1 MGKEKAPVSA
11 PYGAWRSPITAQMV
25 AAGQIGVSEPHPE
38 PGAVSW
44 LELRPSEGG
53 RYVLVRATDDGR
65 NLDVTPPGTN
75 VRTRVHE
82 YGGGAF
88 LVKGETVFFSNF
100 EDQRLFRLDGDGQPR
115 PITPEPPEP
124 GAHRYADGRLTPDG
138 RWFVCVRER
147 HEGGEPVNELVAIPA
162 DGSEEPRIVASGH
175 DFFSNP
181 RPSPEGRR
189 MAWLSWD
196 HPRMPWDG
204 SELWVAELS
213 ADGTLGEPR
222 LVAGGPDESIFQ
234 PDWSPEGILHFVSD
248 RTGWW
253 NLYREVDG
261 RVEALAPRDEE
272 FGVPAWLF
280 DMSTYAFLPGGR
292 IACLHGFAH
301 ETRLGVLNPATGRID
316 DLDLPYTAYRS
327 SLESDGTRLAFVGS
341 SGTEPASVV
350 VVDTMD
356 GSRKFLRRVLDLDVD
371 LGHVSQPRHVEFPTE
386 GGLTGHALF
395 YPPANRDVTGPRGER
410 PPLIVL
416 SHGGPTSHST
426 PEFVLSN
433 LFWTSRGFAVVDVN
447 YGGSTGYGRAY
458 RQRLNQ
464 NWGVV
469 DVADCVN
476 AARWLAD
483 QGEVDG
489 RRMAIRGGSAGGYC
503 TLCAL
508 TFFPGVFGA
517 GASYFGIGDLETF
530 VKDTHKFESRYLD
543 TLVGPYPEAKDVY
556 RQRSPANYADR
567 IACPVIL
574 FQGLEDLV
582 VPPNQAEEMI
592 RALEA
597 KGLPYAYIPFEGEQH
612 GFRKAKTIRR
622 SLEAELSFYGRV
634 FGFEPADRID
644 PVEVRNL

>member
-1 MGKEKAPVSA
+1 MGKGNPAGLA
-11 PYGAWRSPITAQMV
+11 AYGAWRSPITAHMV
-25 AAGQIGVSEPHPE
+25 AAGQVGVSEPHPE
-38 PGAVSW
+38 PGALYW

-53 RYVLVRATDDGR
+53 RSVLVRATEDGR
-65 NLDVTPPGTN
+65 ILDVTPPGTN

-88 LVKGETVFFSNF
+88 RVQGETVFFSNF
-100 EDQRLFRLDGDGQPR
+100 EDQRLYRLDGAGEPR

-124 GAHRYADGRLTPDG
+124 AAHRYADGRLTPDG

-147 HEGGEPVNELVAIPA
+147 HERGEPANELVATPA
-162 DGSEEPRIVASGH
+162 DGSGDPRIIASGH

-181 RPSPEGRR
+181 RPSPDGRR
-189 MAWLSWD
+189 LAWLSWD

-204 SELWVAELS
+204 CELWVAELS
-213 ADGTLGEPR
+213 ADGALGQPR
-222 LVAGGPDESIFQ
+222 LVAGGPGESIFQ
-234 PDWSPEGILHFVSD
+234 PDWSPEGVLHFVSD

-253 NLYREVDG
+253 NLYRHVDG
-261 RVEALAPRDEE
+261 RVEALAPREEE
-272 FGVPAWLF
+272 FGAPAWLF
-280 DMSTYAFLPGGR
+280 DMSTYAFLPGDR

-301 ETRLGVLNPATGRID
+301 ETRLGVLDPATGRID
-316 DLDLPYTAYRS
+316 ELDLPYTAYRS

-350 VVDTMD
+350 MVDTRD
-356 GSRKFLRRVLDLDVD
+356 GSRKVLRRVLDLDVD
-371 LGHVSQPRHVEFPTE
+371 LGHVSEPRDIEFPTE
-386 GGLTGHALF
+386 GGLTAHALF
-395 YPPANRDVTGPRGER
+395 YPPANRDATEPPVER

-416 SHGGPTSHST
+416 SHGGPTAQST

-433 LFWTSRGFAVVDVN
+433 QFWTSRGFAVVDVN

-489 RRMAIRGGSAGGYC
+489 GRMAIRGGSAGGYC

-530 VKDTHKFESRYLD
+530 VKDTHKYESRYLD

-556 RQRSPANYADR
+556 RARSPANFVDR

-582 VPPNQAEEMI
+582 VPPNQAEDMI

-612 GFRKAKTIRR
+612 GFRRAETIRR
-622 SLEAELSFYGRV
+622 SLEAELYFYGKV
-634 FGFEPADRID
+634 LGFEPADPIE
-644 PVEVRNL
+644 PVDIKNL